1 MKNLPKPPFLC
12 LITDRNK
19 TCGRPI
25 TDIVKYAVDGGVNIV
40 QIREKDLS
48 DDELYEL
55 TFKIKNIIQKQAILI
70 INSNLK
76 IALSSGAD
84 GLHLSENAD
93 LPKTFNNN
101 QMILSKALHSSKI
114 NSVKDTKLI
123 DLLVIGNIYQTS
135 THPNRKPKGIK
146 IISELKNKTKIPYIG
161 IGGIN
166 ESNIEPIINNGAHG
180 IAVIS
185 EILESQNPKITSKN
199 IYNKLNQA
207 WNQNEK

>member
-25 TDIVKYAVDGGVNIV
+25 TDIVQYAIDGGVNIV
-40 QIREKDLS
+40 QIREKDLNN
-48 DDELYEL
+48 DELYEFSL
-55 TFKIKNIIQKQAILI
+55 KIKNVIQKQAVLI

-84 GLHLSENAD
+84 GLHLTENAD
-93 LPKTFNNN
+93 PPKTFNNN
-101 QMILSKALHSSKI
+101 QMLLSKAIHSSDI
-114 NSVKDTKLI
+114 NSIKNTKLI
-123 DLLVIGNIYQTS
+123 DLLVIGNIYKTS
-135 THPNRKPKGIK
+135 THQDRKPKGIK
-146 IISELKNKTKIPYIG
+146 IISEIRDKTKIPYIG
-161 IGGIN
+161 VGGIN
-166 ESNIEPIINNGAHG
+166 ESNIEPIMKNGAHG

-185 EILESQNPKITSKN
+185 AISESQNPKITTKN

-207 WNQNEK
+207 WDQNEK